1 MYYHSYKLVYVKYFD
16 KSGKD
21 DKTLIDMCKEYI
33 KLVNLNSY
41 IIIKRDEND
50 DYQNDD
56 YQNEDENK
64 EEDENEKFKGG
75 KDENKMNE
83 NYQNEVNEKFKGGE
97 NYQNENYQ
105 NEVNEVN
112 ENVNYQNEDYQ
123 IEDIHNELIKPT
135 PCIHTII
142 IKPYYILLIIIIVL
156 LVCIINLI
164 SKINVTQIPIKKV
177 NIQKHLP
184 MKRHKHH
191 EKHKPKFIFIKNKNM
206 FNDDYNIDL
215 KQI

>member
-16 KSGKD
+16 KSND
-21 DKTLIDMCKEYI
+21 DKSLIDMCKEYI

-41 IIIKRDEND
+41 IIIKRDDYQND

-56 YQNEDENK
+56 YQNEDE
-64 EEDENEKFKGG
+64 ENEENENEFKGG
-75 KDENKMNE
+75 EDYQNENKMNE
-83 NYQNEVNEKFKGGE
+83 NEVNEKFKGGE
-97 NYQNENYQ
+97 NYQNEDNQ

-135 PCIHTII
+135 PCVHTII

-164 SKINVTQIPIKKV
+164 SKISITQIPIKKV

-184 MKRHKHH
+184 MKRHKHN

-206 FNDDYNIDL
+206 FNDDYNVDL